1 MSNIELSLHHSIF
14 CVRYSILNFRGAKM
28 KNVVFKVAKIS
39 LLFCCL
45 FFIPFISSAQTR
57 GKVEVVKDPLIDTL
71 IARRPYLNKTIT
83 SGGGTEISSSGFRL
97 QIYFGSSRQ
106 AANDAQ
112 AKFTNDFPEIPTYIS
127 YVEPNF
133 KVQVGD
139 FRTRLEAQKLQSE
152 LSGMFSSF
160 FIIPTK
166 INPPKSET
174 AE

>member
-1 MSNIELSLHHSIF
+1 MNKAATYTATL
-14 CVRYSILNFRGAKM
+14 
-28 KNVVFKVAKIS
+28 S
-39 LLFCCL
+39 LLFCCI
-45 FFIPFISSAQTR
+45 FFAPQVSCAQTR
-57 GKVEVVKDPLIDTL
+57 GKVQVLKDPLIDTL
-71 IARRPYLNKTIT
+71 IARRPYLNKTIA
-83 SGGGTEISSSGFRL
+83 SGSDVGSSGFRL

-106 AANDAQ
+106 AAYDAQ
-112 AKFTNDFPEIPTYIS
+112 SKFTNEFPEIPTYVS

-152 LSGMFSSF
+152 LNGMFSSF

-166 INPPKSET
+166 INPPKPDN

>member
-1 MSNIELSLHHSIF
+1 MNKTATYIAKLSLL
-14 CVRYSILNFRGAKM
+14 C
-28 KNVVFKVAKIS
+28 
-39 LLFCCL
+39 CCL

-71 IARRPYLNKTIT
+71 IARRPYLSKTV
-83 SGGGTEISSSGFRL
+83 SGGGESSSNGFRL

-106 AANDAQ
+106 SAYDAQ
-112 AKFTNDFPEIPTYIS
+112 AKFMNEFPDTPTYVS
-127 YVEPNF
+127 YIEPNF

-152 LSGMFSSF
+152 LTGMFSSF

-166 INPPKSET
+166 INPPKSEN

>member
-1 MSNIELSLHHSIF
+1 MTKAATYIAKLSLL
-14 CVRYSILNFRGAKM
+14 C
-28 KNVVFKVAKIS
+28 
-39 LLFCCL
+39 CCL
-45 FFIPFISSAQTR
+45 FFIPFISFAQTR

-71 IARRPYLNKTIT
+71 IARRPYLNKTL
-83 SGGGTEISSSGFRL
+83 SGGSETSSSGFRL

-106 AANDAQ
+106 AAYDAQ
-112 AKFTNDFPEIPTYIS
+112 AKFVNEFPETPTYIS
-127 YVEPNF
+127 YIEPNF

-152 LSGMFSSF
+152 LTGMFSSF

-166 INPPKSET
+166 INPPKSEN

>member
-1 MSNIELSLHHSIF
+1 MSKAATYI
-14 CVRYSILNFRGAKM
+14 AT
-28 KNVVFKVAKIS
+28 IS
-39 LLFCCL
+39 LLCCCI
-45 FFIPFISSAQTR
+45 FFAPLVSSAQTR

-71 IARRPYLNKTIT
+71 MARRPYLNKTV
-83 SGGGTEISSSGFRL
+83 SGGGETTSSGYRL

-106 AANDAQ
+106 AAYDAQ
-112 AKFTNDFPEIPTYIS
+112 AKFTNEFPETPTYIS

-166 INPPKSET
+166 INPPKSDN

>member
-1 MSNIELSLHHSIF
+1 MKKSAFYLAKLSF
-14 CVRYSILNFRGAKM
+14 VM
-28 KNVVFKVAKIS
+28 
-39 LLFCCL
+39 CCL

-71 IARRPYLNKTIT
+71 IARRPYLNKTV
-83 SGGGTEISSSGFRL
+83 SGGGETSSSGFRL

-106 AANDAQ
+106 AAYDAQ
-112 AKFTNDFPEIPTYIS
+112 SKFVNEFPETPTYIS

-139 FRTRLEAQKLQSE
+139 FRTRLEAQKLESE
-152 LSGMFSSF
+152 LTGMFSSF

-166 INPPKSET
+166 INLPKSEN